1 MAVPQSAAELF
12 DTILPPKIAATPDK
26 AREINAIYQFKIT
39 GEGGR
44 EWNVDLSSAGPAITQ
59 GTKPGANC
67 TIEVANAD
75 FVNTLKNP
83 ALGMQLFMTG
93 KLKVAG
99 DPMLAMKLQKLFALG

>member
-1 MAVPQSAAELF
+1 V
-12 DTILPPKIAATPDK
+12 
-26 AREINAIYQFKIT
+26 
-39 GEGGR
+39 
-44 EWNVDLSSAGPAITQ
+44 
-59 GTKPGANC
+59 KPGANC

-75 FVNTLKNP
+75 FVNMLKNP